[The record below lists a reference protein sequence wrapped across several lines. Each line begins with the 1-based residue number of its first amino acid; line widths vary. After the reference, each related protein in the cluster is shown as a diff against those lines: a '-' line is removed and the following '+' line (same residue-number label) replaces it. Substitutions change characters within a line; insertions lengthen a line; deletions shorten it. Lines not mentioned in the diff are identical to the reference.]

1 MAERYLRAR
10 DVLHAQVE
18 GEEVLLN
25 TRTGVYHLVN
35 RTGRELLVR
44 MEAGDSLESA
54 IHALAEGS
62 RRGHRSRSQGRCS
75 VRGSDDRPRTPR
87 ARCGLM
93 PEAC

>member
-1 MAERYLRAR
+1 MSELAERYLRAR
-10 DVLHAQVE
+10 DVLHAEVE

-54 IHALAEGS
+54 IHALAEGTGEEIGRV
-62 RRGHRSRSQGRCS
+62 RRDAAAFVGAMTD
-75 VRGSDDRPRTPR
+75 RG
-87 ARCGLM
+87 LL
-93 PEAC
+93 EAAAG